1 MMADTAMMT
10 TNNLP
15 SAVEGQCNGAV
26 IAQQN
31 NQIKDKICDENDAEK
46 AREKLQNKMG
56 TNDNNTND
64 SNLSDKTNDI
74 QRSAEEDQNF
84 ASKLH
89 SQENAHMNAQKLGNG
104 VATVENSSMHAYP
117 SLLLTPDTLQSDN
130 EDSQQRLQSTPVQPV
145 LVSLKFRQVYKL
157 INCLN
162 RRCRVI
168 FVSL

>member
-1 MMADTAMMT
+1 MADTAVMT

-46 AREKLQNKMG
+46 AREKLQNNTG

-64 SNLSDKTNDI
+64 SKESDKTNDI
-74 QRSAEEDQNF
+74 HRSAEEDQNF

-89 SQENAHMNAQKLGNG
+89 SHGNIHLNAQKPGNG
-104 VATVENSSMHAYP
+104 VATAENSSVHACP
-117 SLLLTPDTLQSDN
+117 SLLLTPDTLQFDN

-145 LVSLKFRQVYKL
+145 LVSLDNF
-157 INCLN
+157 INL
-162 RRCRVI
+162 
-168 FVSL
+168 